1 MLQYFKR
8 SAFVLFVALFVLL
21 SFSSFSHSHPRLN
34 PFKTPNGLESK
45 VNFWINVY
53 TKYTTDQVIIHD
65 ADNLD
70 IIYEVVDFTGQKHL
84 SKRAKNKKVKRVKK
98 FYKSA
103 LQKLARKNKN
113 TKMGTSERKLYSM
126 VKKSFWNASK
136 NIRAQLGQKDRFQEG
151 LRRSGYYINEMRR
164 IFKEFGLPQDL
175 TALPH
180 VESSFQI
187 GAYSKS
193 GAVGIWQFMRS
204 TGRRFMTINYAVDER
219 RDPIKATI
227 AAAKLLKGNYEELGN
242 WPLAI
247 TAYNHGLNGMK
258 RAKKKLRSND
268 IVDVINDYKSRRFGF
283 ASENFYAGFLAA
295 LEASKNHEK
304 YFPGINFYRPRHYD
318 SYKLPEYVNIKTL
331 SKYFNLD
338 EKKIKRYNPSL
349 RRPVL
354 KAEQYV
360 PAGFVFHVPKNHVQ
374 NLRIAYSRIPEKEK
388 FSSQKRTR
396 WYRVHR
402 GDTLGRIAKR
412 FGTSVRALKQRNQLP
427 RSGIIYV
434 GQVLQL
440 PGKGRAMTAS
450 SQKRKTV
457 RQQKSRDKVFSGNY
471 KKIVVRKNDT
481 LDIISSKHD
490 VSIKTILKE
499 NYIKN
504 RNIIYPGQ
512 VLQIPEMVGIK
523 DKKIF
528 SGNYK
533 KIVVR
538 KNDTLDIISSKHD
551 VSIKTILK
559 ENYIKNRNIIYPG
572 QVLQI
577 PEMAGKKDKIEMA
590 KLENPKKD
598 NSTRLEKSSVN
609 KIELAE
615 AKTETVVDKG
625 QETSNHLLPV
635 SVRKD
640 PDSNNL
646 TGVIF
651 VEVDETLGHYAEWS
665 RISAQLIRKI
675 NGFRYGRFIR
685 LNQKIKIPFSRVT
698 PDVFFQKRSEYHK
711 SVQEDFFENYKVKET
726 IEYTVKSGITVWE
739 ICNEIY
745 DIPLWLLRRYN
756 PKTDLEF
763 LKKGEK
769 LTIPIVT

>member
-1 MLQYFKR
+1 MLQYFRR
-8 SAFVLFVALFVLL
+8 SVFVFFVSFLL
-21 SFSSFSHSHPRLN
+21 LISSSSLSHSN

-45 VNFWINVY
+45 VNFWIKVY
-53 TKYTTDQVIIHD
+53 TKYTTDQVVIHD

-84 SKRAKNKKVKRVKK
+84 SERAKRKKVKRVKK
-98 FYKSA
+98 FYRDT
-103 LQKLARKNKN
+103 LRKLARKNKN
-113 TKMGTSERKLYSM
+113 TKMGANERKLYNL

-136 NIRAQLGQKDRFQEG
+136 NIRAQVGQKDRFQDG
-151 LRRSGYYINEMRR
+151 LRRSGYYIDEMRK

-193 GAVGIWQFMRS
+193 GAVGIWQFIRS
-204 TGRRFMTINYAVDER
+204 TGKRYMTINYAIDER

-258 RAKKKLRSND
+258 RAKKKLRSDD

-295 LEASKNHEK
+295 LEVSKNHQK
-304 YFPGINFYRPRHYD
+304 YFSSINFYQPRRYD
-318 SYKLPEYVNIKTL
+318 SYKLSKYVNTKTL
-331 SKYFNLD
+331 SKYFDMTEQEIAL
-338 EKKIKRYNPSL
+338 YNPSL
-349 RRPVL
+349 RPTVL
-354 KAEQYV
+354 KSEQYI
-360 PAGFVFHVPKNHVQ
+360 PAGFVFHVPKNRVH
-374 NLRIAYSRIPEKEK
+374 NLRVAYSRIPEKDK

-412 FGTSVRALKQRNQLP
+412 FGTSVRALKQRNQLS

-440 PGKGRAMTAS
+440 PGNGRVMTAS
-450 SQKRKTV
+450 LQKRKTA
-457 RQQKSRDKVFSGNY
+457 RQHKSRDKVFSGEY
-471 KKIVVRKNDT
+471 KRVVVRKNDS
-481 LDIISSKHD
+481 LDAISRKYD
-490 VSIKTILKE
+490 VSIKTILRE
-499 NYIKN
+499 NDIRN
-504 RNIIYPGQ
+504 RNVIYPGQ
-512 VLQIPEMVGIK
+512 VLQIPKMV
-523 DKKIF
+523 DKK
-528 SGNYK
+528 
-533 KIVVR
+533 
-538 KNDTLDIISSKHD
+538 DTVTL
-551 VSIKTILK
+551 
-559 ENYIKNRNIIYPG
+559 
-572 QVLQI
+572 
-577 PEMAGKKDKIEMA
+577 A
-590 KLENPKKD
+590 KLESPKKEK
-598 NSTRLEKSSVN
+598 SASLEKASIN

-615 AKTETVVDKG
+615 VKTETVVDKR

-640 PDSNNL
+640 PENNFL
-646 TGVIF
+646 TGIIF
-651 VEVDETLGHYAEWS
+651 VEANETIGHYAEWG
-665 RISAQLIRKI
+665 RVSAQLIRKI

-685 LNQKIKIPFSRVT
+685 LNQKIKVPFSRVT

-711 SVQEDFFENYKVKET
+711 SIQEDFFENFKVIKKIDYT
-726 IEYTVKSGITVWE
+726 IKPGITVWE

-756 PKTDLEF
+756 PKTDLEN

-769 LTIPIVT
+769 LIIPIVS

>member
-1 MLQYFKR
+1 
-8 SAFVLFVALFVLL
+8 
-21 SFSSFSHSHPRLN
+21 
-34 PFKTPNGLESK
+34 
-45 VNFWINVY
+45 
-53 TKYTTDQVIIHD
+53 
-65 ADNLD
+65 
-70 IIYEVVDFTGQKHL
+70 
-84 SKRAKNKKVKRVKK
+84 
-98 FYKSA
+98 
-103 LQKLARKNKN
+103 
-113 TKMGTSERKLYSM
+113 
-126 VKKSFWNASK
+126 
-136 NIRAQLGQKDRFQEG
+136 
-151 LRRSGYYINEMRR
+151 
-164 IFKEFGLPQDL
+164 
-175 TALPH
+175 
-180 VESSFQI
+180 
-187 GAYSKS
+187 
-193 GAVGIWQFMRS
+193 
-204 TGRRFMTINYAVDER
+204 
-219 RDPIKATI
+219 
-227 AAAKLLKGNYEELGN
+227 
-242 WPLAI
+242 
-247 TAYNHGLNGMK
+247 
-258 RAKKKLRSND
+258 
-268 IVDVINDYKSRRFGF
+268 
-283 ASENFYAGFLAA
+283 
-295 LEASKNHEK
+295 
-304 YFPGINFYRPRHYD
+304 
-318 SYKLPEYVNIKTL
+318 
-331 SKYFNLD
+331 
-338 EKKIKRYNPSL
+338 
-349 RRPVL
+349 
-354 KAEQYV
+354 
-360 PAGFVFHVPKNHVQ
+360 
-374 NLRIAYSRIPEKEK
+374 
-388 FSSQKRTR
+388 
-396 WYRVHR
+396 
-402 GDTLGRIAKR
+402 
-412 FGTSVRALKQRNQLP
+412 
-427 RSGIIYV
+427 
-434 GQVLQL
+434 
-440 PGKGRAMTAS
+440 
-450 SQKRKTV
+450 
-457 RQQKSRDKVFSGNY
+457 
-471 KKIVVRKNDT
+471 
-481 LDIISSKHD
+481 
-490 VSIKTILKE
+490 
-499 NYIKN
+499 
-504 RNIIYPGQ
+504 
-512 VLQIPEMVGIK
+512 
-523 DKKIF
+523 
-528 SGNYK
+528 
-533 KIVVR
+533 IVVR

-665 RISAQLIRKI
+665 RISAQLIRKT

>member
-204 TGRRFMTINYAVDER
+204 TGKRFMTINYAVDER

-440 PGKGRAMTAS
+440 PGKGRVMTAS

-457 RQQKSRDKVFSGNY
+457 RQQKSRDKV
-471 KKIVVRKNDT
+471 
-481 LDIISSKHD
+481 
-490 VSIKTILKE
+490 
-499 NYIKN
+499 
-504 RNIIYPGQ
+504 
-512 VLQIPEMVGIK
+512 
-523 DKKIF
+523 F

-665 RISAQLIRKI
+665 RISAQLIRKT

>member
-151 LRRSGYYINEMRR
+151 LRRSGYYIDEMRR

-204 TGRRFMTINYAVDER
+204 TGKRFMTINYAVDER

-512 VLQIPEMVGIK
+512 VLQIPEM
-523 DKKIF
+523 
-528 SGNYK
+528 
-533 KIVVR
+533 
-538 KNDTLDIISSKHD
+538 
-551 VSIKTILK
+551 
-559 ENYIKNRNIIYPG
+559 
-572 QVLQI
+572 
-577 PEMAGKKDKIEMA
+577 AGKKDKIEMA

-665 RISAQLIRKI
+665 RISAQLIRKT

>member
-1 MLQYFKR
+1 MTQYFRR
-8 SAFVLFVALFVLL
+8 SVYVLFALVFLL
-21 SFSSFSHSHPRLN
+21 LNFSSLSHSYPYVD

-45 VNFWINVY
+45 VNFWLKVY

-98 FYKSA
+98 FYKNA
-103 LQKLARKNKN
+103 LRKLARKNKN
-113 TKMGTSERKLYSM
+113 TKMGASERKLYNM

-136 NIRAQLGQKDRFQEG
+136 NVRAQLGQKDRFKEG
-151 LRRSGYYINEMRR
+151 LRLSGYYIDEMRR
-164 IFKEFGLPQDL
+164 IFKEFGLPEDL

-193 GAVGIWQFMRS
+193 GAVGIWQFIRS
-204 TGRRFMTINYAVDER
+204 TGKRYMKINYAVDER

-227 AAAKLLKGNYEELGN
+227 AAAKLLKKNYEELGN

-258 RAKKKLRSND
+258 RAKKKLRSDD
-268 IVDVINDYKSRRFGF
+268 IVDVINAYKSRRFGF

-295 LEASKNHEK
+295 LKASKNYKK
-304 YFPGINFYRPRHYD
+304 YFPGVNFYRPRHSD

-331 SKYFNLD
+331 SKHFNITV
-338 EKKIKRYNPSL
+338 KKIALYNPSL
-349 RRPVL
+349 RPPVL
-354 KAEQYV
+354 KAEQFI
-360 PAGFVFHVPKNHVQ
+360 PAGFVFHLPKNHVS
-374 NLRIAYSRIPEKEK
+374 NLRVAFSRIPGKEK
-388 FSSQKRTR
+388 FGSQKRTR

-412 FGTSVRALKQRNQLP
+412 FGTSVRALKQRNQIS

-440 PGKGRAMTAS
+440 PGNGRVRTAS
-450 SQKRKTV
+450 SLKRKTA
-457 RQQKSRDKVFSGNY
+457 RQMISRNKVFSGNY
-471 KKIVVRKNDT
+471 KTIVVRKNET
-481 LDIISSKHD
+481 LDIISSKNN

-499 NYIKN
+499 NDIKN
-504 RNIIYPGQ
+504 RNKIYPGQ
-512 VLQIPEMVGIK
+512 VLQIPEMVA
-523 DKKIF
+523 KK
-528 SGNYK
+528 NK
-533 KIVVR
+533 VK
-538 KNDTLDIISSKHD
+538 L
-551 VSIKTILK
+551 
-559 ENYIKNRNIIYPG
+559 
-572 QVLQI
+572 
-577 PEMAGKKDKIEMA
+577 A
-590 KLENPKKD
+590 KLKNPKKD
-598 NSTRLEKSSVN
+598 KSTRLEKASVN

-615 AKTETVVDKG
+615 VKTSTAVDEG

-635 SVRKD
+635 SVKKD
-640 PDSNNL
+640 SKDNYL
-646 TGVIF
+646 AGAIF
-651 VEVDETLGHYAEWS
+651 VQVDETLGHYARWS
-665 RISAQLIRKI
+665 KVSVQLIRKI

-711 SVQEDFFENYKVKET
+711 SIQEDFFENYKVKHT
-726 IEYTVKSGITVWE
+726 IEYTVKPRMTVWE

-745 DIPLWLLRRYN
+745 DIPLWLLRKYN
-756 PKTDLEF
+756 PKTDLEN

>member
-1 MLQYFKR
+1 MPQYFR
-8 SAFVLFVALFVLL
+8 RLVFVFFASVLL
-21 SFSSFSHSHPRLN
+21 LLNLSPLSHSYPHLD

-45 VNFWINVY
+45 VNFWIKVY

-65 ADNLD
+65 ADNMD
-70 IIYEVVDFTGQKHL
+70 IRYEVVDFTVHKHL
-84 SKRAKNKKVKRVKK
+84 IKRAKNKKVKQVKK

-103 LQKLARKNKN
+103 LRKLARKNKN
-113 TKMGTSERKLYSM
+113 TKMDASERKLYNL

-151 LRRSGYYINEMRR
+151 LRLSGYYMDEMRK

-175 TALPH
+175 AVLPH

-193 GAVGIWQFMRS
+193 GAVGIWQFIRS

-227 AAAKLLKGNYEELGN
+227 AAAKLLKGNYEALGN

-258 RAKKKLRSND
+258 RATKKLRSGD

-295 LEASKNHEK
+295 LKVSKNYKK
-304 YFPGINFYRPRHYD
+304 YFPGVNFYRPRHYD
-318 SYKLPEYVNIKTL
+318 SYKLPKYAGIKTL
-331 SKYFNLD
+331 SKHFNITV
-338 EKKIKRYNPSL
+338 EKIALYNPSL
-349 RRPVL
+349 RPPVL
-354 KAEQYV
+354 KSEQYV
-360 PAGFVFHVPKNHVQ
+360 PAGFVFHVPKNHVY
-374 NLRIAYSRIPEKEK
+374 NLRVAFSRIPEKEK

-402 GDTLGRIAKR
+402 GDTLGRIARR
-412 FGTSVRALKQRNQLP
+412 FGTSVRALKQRNQLS

-440 PGKGRAMTAS
+440 PGKGRVMTAS
-450 SQKRKTV
+450 LQKRKTA
-457 RQQKSRDKVFSGNY
+457 RQQKSRDKVFSGSY
-471 KKIVVRKNDT
+471 KTIVVRKNDT

-490 VSIKTILKE
+490 ISIKTILRE
-499 NYIKN
+499 NDIKN
-504 RNIIYPGQ
+504 RNMIYPGQ
-512 VLQIPEMVGIK
+512 VLQIPKMV
-523 DKKIF
+523 D
-528 SGNYK
+528 
-533 KIVVR
+533 
-538 KNDTLDIISSKHD
+538 
-551 VSIKTILK
+551 
-559 ENYIKNRNIIYPG
+559 
-572 QVLQI
+572 
-577 PEMAGKKDKIEMA
+577 KKDKVKLA
-590 KLENPKKD
+590 KLESPKKEK
-598 NSTRLEKSSVN
+598 STRLEKASVN

-615 AKTETVVDKG
+615 VKTETVVDKG

-640 PDSNNL
+640 PESNYL

-665 RISAQLIRKI
+665 RVSVQLIRKI
-675 NGFRYGRFIR
+675 NGFRYRRFIR
-685 LNQKIKIPFSRVT
+685 LNQKIKIPFSRVN

-711 SVQEDFFENYKVKET
+711 SNQEDFFENYKVEKT
-726 IEYTVKSGITVWE
+726 IEYTV
-739 ICNEIY
+739 
-745 DIPLWLLRRYN
+745 
-756 PKTDLEF
+756 
-763 LKKGEK
+763 
-769 LTIPIVT
+769 

>member
-1 MLQYFKR
+1 MPQYFKR

-204 TGRRFMTINYAVDER
+204 TGKRFMTINYAVDER

-331 SKYFNLD
+331 SKYFNLV

-512 VLQIPEMVGIK
+512 VLQIPEM
-523 DKKIF
+523 
-528 SGNYK
+528 
-533 KIVVR
+533 
-538 KNDTLDIISSKHD
+538 
-551 VSIKTILK
+551 
-559 ENYIKNRNIIYPG
+559 
-572 QVLQI
+572 
-577 PEMAGKKDKIEMA
+577 AGKKDKIEMA

-665 RISAQLIRKI
+665 RISAQLIRKT

>member
-1 MLQYFKR
+1 MLQCFKR
-8 SAFVLFVALFVLL
+8 SAIVLFVAFFALL

-103 LQKLARKNKN
+103 LRKLARKNKN
-113 TKMGTSERKLYSM
+113 TKIGASERKLYNM

-151 LRRSGYYINEMRR
+151 LRRSGYYIDEMRR

-204 TGRRFMTINYAVDER
+204 TGKRFMTINYAVDER

-295 LEASKNHEK
+295 LEASKNYEK

-318 SYKLPEYVNIKTL
+318 SYKLPKYVNIKTL
-331 SKYFNLD
+331 SKHFNLAM
-338 EKKIKRYNPSL
+338 KKIALYNPSL
-349 RRPVL
+349 RPPVL

-360 PAGFVFHVPKNHVQ
+360 PAGFVFHVPKNHVH

-440 PGKGRAMTAS
+440 PGKGRVMTAS

-512 VLQIPEMVGIK
+512 VLQVPEMV
-523 DKKIF
+523 
-528 SGNYK
+528 
-533 KIVVR
+533 
-538 KNDTLDIISSKHD
+538 
-551 VSIKTILK
+551 
-559 ENYIKNRNIIYPG
+559 
-572 QVLQI
+572 
-577 PEMAGKKDKIEMA
+577 GKKDKIEVA

-598 NSTRLEKSSVN
+598 KSTRLEKSSVN

-615 AKTETVVDKG
+615 AKTETVVDKR
-625 QETSNHLLPV
+625 QENSNHLLPV

-640 PDSNNL
+640 PGSNNL

-651 VEVDETLGHYAEWS
+651 VEVDETLGHYAEWG

-769 LTIPIVT
+769 LTIPIAT

>member
-204 TGRRFMTINYAVDER
+204 TGKRFMTINYAVDER

-512 VLQIPEMVGIK
+512 VLQIPEM
-523 DKKIF
+523 
-528 SGNYK
+528 
-533 KIVVR
+533 
-538 KNDTLDIISSKHD
+538 
-551 VSIKTILK
+551 
-559 ENYIKNRNIIYPG
+559 
-572 QVLQI
+572 
-577 PEMAGKKDKIEMA
+577 AGKKDKIEMA

-665 RISAQLIRKI
+665 RISAQLIRKT

>member
-1 MLQYFKR
+1 LLKNHYSVKNQINQRILLKQYRKPVVILLMPQYFR
-8 SAFVLFVALFVLL
+8 RLTFILFVAFFVLL
-21 SFSSFSHSHPRLN
+21 SLSSFSHSNPQSN
-34 PFKTPNGLESK
+34 PFKIPNGLESK
-45 VNFWINVY
+45 VNFWLKVY

-70 IIYEVVDFTGQKHL
+70 IIYEVVDFTRQKHL
-84 SKRAKNKKVKRVKK
+84 SKRAKNKKVKQVKR
-98 FYKSA
+98 FYKNA
-103 LQKLARKNKN
+103 LRKLARKKKN
-113 TKMGTSERKLYSM
+113 TKMGVSERKLYNM

-151 LRRSGYYINEMRR
+151 LRRSGYHIDEMRR
-164 IFKEFGLPQDL
+164 IFREFGLPQDL

-193 GAVGIWQFMRS
+193 GAVGIWQFIRS
-204 TGRRFMTINYAVDER
+204 TGKRFMTINYAVDER

-227 AAAKLLKGNYEELGN
+227 AAAKLLKKNYEALGN

-258 RAKKKLRSND
+258 RAKKKLRSDD

-295 LEASKNHEK
+295 LKASKNHKK
-304 YFPGINFYRPRHYD
+304 YFPGVNFYRPRHYD
-318 SYKLPEYVNIKTL
+318 SFKLPKYTDIKTL
-331 SKYFNLD
+331 SKHFNITAG
-338 EKKIKRYNPSL
+338 KIALYNPSL
-349 RRPVL
+349 RPPVL
-354 KAEQYV
+354 KSEQYV
-360 PAGFVFHVPKNHVQ
+360 PAGFVFHVPKNHGY
-374 NLRIAYSRIPEKEK
+374 NLRASYSRVPNNEK

-402 GDTLGRIAKR
+402 GDTLSRIARR
-412 FGTSVRALKQRNQLP
+412 FGTSVKALKQRNQLS

-440 PGKGRAMTAS
+440 PGKGRVMIAS
-450 SQKRKTV
+450 SQKRKTS
-457 RQQKSRDKVFSGNY
+457 RQQKSRNKVFSGNY
-471 KKIVVRKNDT
+471 KTIVVRKNDT

-490 VSIKTILKE
+490 VSIKTISRK
-499 NYIKN
+499 NDIKN
-504 RNIIYPGQ
+504 RNMIYPGQ
-512 VLQIPEMVGIK
+512 VLQIPIMV
-523 DKKIF
+523 DKKD
-528 SGNYK
+528 
-533 KIVVR
+533 IV
-538 KNDTLDIISSKHD
+538 TL
-551 VSIKTILK
+551 
-559 ENYIKNRNIIYPG
+559 
-572 QVLQI
+572 
-577 PEMAGKKDKIEMA
+577 A
-590 KLENPKKD
+590 KLESPKKEK
-598 NSTRLEKSSVN
+598 SASLEKASIN

-615 AKTETVVDKG
+615 VKTETVVDKG

-635 SVRKD
+635 SVKKD
-640 PDSNNL
+640 PKINYL

-651 VEVDETLGHYAEWS
+651 VELDETLGHYAEWS
-665 RISAQLIRKI
+665 RVSVQLIRKI
-675 NGFRYGRFIR
+675 NGFKYGRFIR

-711 SVQEDFFENYKVKET
+711 GIQEDFFENYKVEKT
-726 IEYTVKSGITVWE
+726 IEYTVKRGITVWE

-745 DIPLWLLRRYN
+745 DIPLWLLKRYN
-756 PKTDLEF
+756 PKTDLEN

-769 LTIPIVT
+769 LTIPMVT